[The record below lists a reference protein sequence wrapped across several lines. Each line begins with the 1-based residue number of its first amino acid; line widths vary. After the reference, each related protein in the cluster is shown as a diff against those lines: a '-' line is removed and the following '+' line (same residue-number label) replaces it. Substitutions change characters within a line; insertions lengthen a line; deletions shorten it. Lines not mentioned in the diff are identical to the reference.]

1 MKGNSLGN
9 LRVRL
14 VFLVFLAVIPSLGFI
29 LYTARVERQLAAG
42 AAHENL
48 SRIAI
53 LTGADAS
60 GVIEGAQQLLGG
72 LAQSQQIRSS
82 DPAACAAMMT
92 KVRATDPFYSTLGV
106 ASAEGNVICSAPPV
120 SGSPAVASQSWFR
133 QVVQT
138 HDFAVGEYE
147 TEPTAGKTSKSS
159 IVFAYPLNNDQG
171 RVQSV
176 LFARLDVSRLNGLL
190 VHVASL
196 PDGASLVVVDRRGTI
211 LACFPTTGCQGQPAP
226 ESSLLLSAET
236 YRGRGTAE
244 IIGSDGIKRICA
256 FTPVGRKR
264 GAVDAYVS
272 VSIPTAISLAD
283 ANQQLVRNCLALAVV
298 GLIAVAAAWFGGHA
312 FILGKA
318 NSELEQR
325 VQERTREL
333 ANEQLLLRM
342 LMDNVPDTIYFKD
355 PQSRFTRINRAQAE
369 VLGLRSADQAVG
381 KTDAD
386 FFTPEHA
393 QAALADE
400 RRITESGVGLISKRE
415 RVRRADGSYRWMT
428 ATKVPLRD
436 PHGAI
441 NGLVGISRDV
451 TEVVKVEHLL
461 QSLVESLPGL
471 IFVKDTQGRYVI
483 DNATHRDF
491 LGLRTLDDI
500 VGKTAADFYP
510 RELADRIEADDRAVL
525 KAQSAVQ
532 DREEQFTNHRGEKIR
547 VMTSKIPYR
556 DEQGKIAGLIC
567 VSRILEERKSHP

>member
-14 VFLVFLAVIPSLGFI
+14 VFLVLLAVIPSLGFI
-29 LYTARVERQLAAG
+29 LYTARVQRQLADG

-53 LTGADAS
+53 LTAADAS

-92 KVRATDPFYSTLGV
+92 KVRATYPFYSTLGV

-120 SGSPAVASQSWFR
+120 TGSPTEAKRGWFR

-147 TEPTAGKTSKSS
+147 AEPPAGPSTNSA
-159 IVFAYPLNNDQG
+159 IGFAYPINNDQG
-171 RVQSV
+171 RIESV
-176 LFARLDVSRLNGLL
+176 VFARLDLSRLNSLL
-190 VHVASL
+190 VHVAT
-196 PDGASLVVVDRRGTI
+196 PPAGASLVVVDRRGTI
-211 LACFPTTGCQGQPAP
+211 LTCFPTANCQGQAAP
-226 ESSLLLSAET
+226 ESSLLLSAAT
-236 YRGRGTAE
+236 HRGRGTAE
-244 IIGSDGIKRICA
+244 ITGSDGIERICA

-264 GAVDAYVS
+264 GIVDAYVS
-272 VSIPTAISLAD
+272 VSIPKAIALAD
-283 ANQQLVRNCLALAVV
+283 ANQQLVRNSLALALV

-312 FILGKA
+312 FILGRA
-318 NSELEQR
+318 NAELEQR
-325 VQERTREL
+325 VQQRTREL
-333 ANEQLLLRM
+333 AQEQLLLRM
-342 LMDNVPDTIYFKD
+342 LMDNIPDTIYFKD

-369 VLGLRSADQAVG
+369 VLGLRSPDQAVG

-400 RRITESGVGLISKRE
+400 RRIAESGMGLISKRE
-415 RVRRADGSYRWMT
+415 RVRRADGSFRWMT

-436 PHGAI
+436 PHGTI
-441 NGLVGISRDV
+441 TGLVGISRDV

-461 QSLVESLPGL
+461 QSLVESLPEL

-491 LGLRTLDDI
+491 LGLRTLEDI

-510 RELADRIEADDRAVL
+510 RDLAERIDADDRAVL
-525 KAQSAVQ
+525 KAQTAVQ

-547 VMTSKIPYR
+547 VVTSKIPYR
-556 DEQGKIAGLIC
+556 DEQGRVAGLIC
-567 VSRILEERKSHP
+567 FSRIIGGRN